1 MAGTAEQLRIPGV
14 TLIDK
19 LPIEGRR
26 TFIRVDFNV
35 PLEGDKVA
43 DDSRI
48 RAAIPTI
55 EHALSRGAKVIL
67 ASHLGRPKGAPD
79 PKYSMAPAGEVLAGL
94 LGREVLLADESVGDG
109 AAKLVRDMRDGH
121 LVMLENLRFNAGE
134 EKNDESFARGLAAMT
149 DVYVDD
155 AFGAAHRAHASVA
168 ALPALV
174 EQRGAG
180 FLMAAEVAALHKLVN
195 RARDGF
201 VAVLGGAKVSDKIG
215 VINKLVGRVDTLLIG
230 GAMAYTFLAAQGH
243 PVGKSRIEQ
252 DHLRNAKEV
261 LETAAKRNV
270 QVLLPIDHRGAA
282 EFSDKARAAVING
295 VDIPEDLMG
304 LDIGPRTAEIFGRKL
319 RDAKTIFWNGP
330 MGVFE
335 WKPFAEGTMAV
346 ANAVADS
353 KGYSLVGG
361 GDSVRAVNESGR
373 HRDIGHIST
382 GGGASLEFVEGREL
396 PGLRALGYSRR

>member
-1 MAGTAEQLRIPGV
+1 MAGNAEQLRIPGV

-19 LPIEGRR
+19 LPIEGKR

-35 PLEGDKVA
+35 PLEGDRVA

-55 EHALSRGAKVIL
+55 EHAISRGAKVIL
-67 ASHLGRPKGAPD
+67 ASHLGRPKGKPD

-94 LGREVLLADESVGDG
+94 IGRDVLLADEAVGDG

-121 LVMLENLRFNAGE
+121 VVMLENLRFNAGE
-134 EKNDESFARGLAAMT
+134 EKNEDSFARGLAAMT

-168 ALPALV
+168 ALPGLV
-174 EQRGAG
+174 EQKGAG

-195 RARDGF
+195 RSRDGF
-201 VAVLGGAKVSDKIG
+201 VAVLGGAKVSDKIA

-243 PVGKSRIEQ
+243 PVGKSKIEE
-252 DHLRNAKEV
+252 DHLRNAREV
-261 LETAAKRNV
+261 LETAARRNV
-270 QVLLPIDHRGAA
+270 QVLLPIDHRGASA
-282 EFSDKARAAVING
+282 FDEKARATAING

-319 RDAKTIFWNGP
+319 REAKTIFWNGP

-335 WKPFAEGTMAV
+335 WKSFAEGTMAV

-373 HRDIGHIST
+373 DRDIGHIST

-396 PGLRALGYSRR
+396 PGLKALGYYRR

>member
-1 MAGTAEQLRIPGV
+1 V

-19 LPIEGRR
+19 LPIEGKR

-35 PLEGDKVA
+35 PLDGERVA

-48 RAAIPTI
+48 RAALPTI
-55 EHALSRGAKVIL
+55 RYAIDRGARVIL
-67 ASHLGRPKGAPD
+67 ASHLGRPDGKPD
-79 PKYSMAPAGEVLAGL
+79 PKYSLAPAGEVLAGL
-94 LGREVLLADESVGDG
+94 IGRDVLLSDETVGDG

-121 LVMLENLRFNAGE
+121 VVMLENLRFHPGE
-134 EKNDESFARGLAAMT
+134 TKNDENLARALAALT

-155 AFGAAHRAHASVA
+155 AFGAAHRAHASVH

-174 EQRGAG
+174 DQRGAG
-180 FLMAAEVAALHKLVN
+180 FLMAAEVGALHKLVN
-195 RARDGF
+195 RPREGF
-201 VAVLGGAKVSDKIG
+201 VAMLGGAKVSDKLG
-215 VINKLVGRVDTLLIG
+215 VLNRLVGRVDTLLIG
-230 GAMAYTFLAAQGH
+230 GAMAYTVLAAQGH
-243 PVGKSRIEQ
+243 AVGKSRVEQ

-261 LETAAKRNV
+261 LDHAAKRGV
-270 QVLLPIDHRGAA
+270 TVLLPVDHRCAA
-282 EFSDKARAAVING
+282 EFDEKAAPRN
-295 VDIPEDLMG
+295 VDAPEIPEGLMG

-319 RDAKTIFWNGP
+319 REAKTIFWNGP

-335 WKPFAEGTMAV
+335 WKSFAEGTMAV

-373 HRDIGHIST
+373 DRDIGHIST

-396 PGLRALGYSRR
+396 PGLKALGYYRR

>member
-1 MAGTAEQLRIPGV
+1 VATNENLRIPGV

-35 PLEGDKVA
+35 PLEGGRVA

-48 RAAIPTI
+48 RGALPTI
-55 EHALSRGAKVIL
+55 RHALDRGARLIL
-67 ASHLGRPKGAPD
+67 ASHLGRPDGKPD
-79 PKYSMAPAGEVLAGL
+79 PEYSMAPVGEVLAGL
-94 LGREVLLADESVGDG
+94 IDREVLLAEDVIGDG
-109 AAKLVRDMRDGH
+109 PAKLVRDMRDGQV
-121 LVMLENLRFNAGE
+121 VMLENLRFLPGE
-134 EKNDESFARGLAAMT
+134 TKNDETFARGLAALT

-168 ALPALV
+168 ALPGLV
-174 EQRGAG
+174 EQKGAG
-180 FLMAAEVAALHKLVN
+180 FLMAAEVAALSKLLN
-195 RARDGF
+195 RAREGF

-230 GAMAYTFLAAQGH
+230 GAMAYTFLAAQEQ
-243 PVGKSRIEQ
+243 PVGKSKVEQ
-252 DHLRNAKEV
+252 DYIRTAKEV
-261 LETAAKRNV
+261 LETARKRGV
-270 QVLLPIDHRGAA
+270 ELLLPVDHRCAT
-282 EFSDKARAAVING
+282 EFKSKEAPRV
-295 VDIPEDLMG
+295 VKELTPDLMG
-304 LDIGPRTAEIFGRKL
+304 LDIGPRTAELYAQRL
-319 RDAKTIFWNGP
+319 RNAKTVFWNGP

-335 WKPFAEGTMAV
+335 NPAYAEGTMAV

-353 KGYSLVGG
+353 EAFSVVGG

-373 HRDIGHIST
+373 DADISHIST

-396 PGLRALGYSRR
+396 PGLKALGFYRR